1 MKEIYSRLPG
11 AAGFDEGTYCLG
23 KPCESKHEWK
33 SSGLT
38 LRVRSNGKCVQCKKD
53 WYKANKE
60 EQRRKAKERMAAKRQ
75 NPEYREIHR
84 ERSRLS
90 KAKARATKGRV
101 SKSGLLVPPHLCGAG
116 LRPRDLRMFIERG
129 FSLEKLTL
137 EAIAQQQT
145 LWQHIKAMRAG
156 PSVARLAMNEQQRYW
171 KENPEAQ
178 KEHDRQWGQAQWW
191 LKYQITP
198 ELRLYH
204 REKSKRRKAQDRG
217 QTPAQ
222 VPVSALRQRFN
233 EFGNCCAYCGD
244 GGDMQIEHIQPIS
257 KGGAHDIG
265 NIVPAC
271 FRCNTS
277 KRNHEMEEW
286 YRSQPFFSELRL
298 HRIRRVMRQPEAY
311 QLAML

>member
-1 MKEIYSRLPG
+1 MKEIYSQLPG
-11 AAGFDEGTYCLG
+11 ETELDESTYYLG
-23 KPCESKHEWK
+23 EHCKSKHEWK

-38 LRVRSNGKCVQCKKD
+38 LRVRSNGKCVQCKKE
-53 WYKANKE
+53 WYEANKE
-60 EQRRKAKERMAAKRQ
+60 EQRRKARERMAGKLQ
-75 NPEYREIHR
+75 DPEYREIHN

-90 KAKARATKGRV
+90 NAKARATKGRV
-101 SKSGLLVPPHLCGAG
+101 SRTGLIVPPHLLGHGIHSADLQPFIAAG
-116 LRPRDLRMFIERG
+116 LDLNQLDPAMVAESRDEWRQMRQ
-129 FSLEKLTL
+129 
-137 EAIAQQQT
+137 AIQGLAQS
-145 LWQHIKAMRAG
+145 
-156 PSVARLAMNEQQRYW
+156 PSVARLVMDEQKRYW
-171 KENPEAQ
+171 DEHPDDY
-178 KEHDRQWGQAQWW
+178 KEHRRQWDQAKWW

-217 QTPAQ
+217 QTPVQ
-222 VPVSALRQRFN
+222 IPVSALRQRFN

-244 GGDMQIEHIQPIS
+244 GGDMQIEHVEPIS
-257 KGGAHDIG
+257 TGGAHDIG

-298 HRIRRVMRQPEAY
+298 HRIRRAMHQPEA
-311 QLAML
+311 